1 MASASKIFTAH
12 AVTDGSGDSLRLVP
26 HGFAWGA
33 FWFGPL
39 WLLWRRHWYRAAV
52 LVVLA
57 AGAAVAVRTGVV
69 GATEALLAWFLV
81 SAFVGLEAQEWRRRA
96 LQRRGSA
103 IVGYGYGSDEADVWA
118 RAAFGGRAAAERPAS

>member
-12 AVTDGSGDSLRLVP
+12 AVTDGSGDSLRFVP

-52 LVVLA
+52 LV
-57 AGAAVAVRTGVV
+57 GVV